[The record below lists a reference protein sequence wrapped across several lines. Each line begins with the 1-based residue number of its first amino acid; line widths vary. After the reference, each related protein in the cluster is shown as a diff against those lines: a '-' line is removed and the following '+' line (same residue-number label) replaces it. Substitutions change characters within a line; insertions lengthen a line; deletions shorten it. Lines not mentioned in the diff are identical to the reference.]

1 MLTELDLLPPMPD
14 ASLLLDSPAN
24 LLALDPDRG
33 RIGRNEDITLIDN
46 TQLLS
51 DDIEVGRKA
60 PEEAPRLEDEA
71 LILDLGFGDE
81 LGDTGMDTS
90 VHVGR
95 DAPTPRT
102 QDEEFGSDL
111 KVQDD
116 DMADLDQGAHTFAED
131 ITGAMRPDHHRD
143 DLAIEDAD
151 PMDVDIN
158 MEPGEPLEGVLAADG
173 VAPTDAM
180 EGRER
185 DSTSPLSELRPSEE
199 RELEEHYQRL
209 NETTTYEPEEEEEES
224 VQQPRRTR
232 RGKVIQ
238 PDAGTT
244 LPSSQVKQWQQ
255 DRSRILKPTS
265 FLPRDP
271 VLLALMEMQQNGDFV
286 SNVLGDGRGRGL
298 APELRGVLSL
308 EVVRKSGKLKRKHDA
323 EQTRAE
329 TAEEASPQS
338 DKRPRLEFE
347 DEDGGFVAGGDDSVP
362 VPDTTGVTDGE
373 ILEIPAAA
381 DEMQQPDEEDIAMQP
396 RSPEREQQQEQDEE
410 EQQEQEERSSS
421 LPHDAFDVTMAP
433 LVHPADSGPVALG
446 TQHAVHMLRDRF
458 GAGAAD
464 SPSQRNKASVLFQ
477 DLLPENGTSKAD
489 ATKMFFEVLVLATKD
504 AVKVEQEPNAL
515 GGPIRI
521 RGRRG
526 LWGSWAEQEAA
537 GEIAQ
542 QDDVPL
548 ALESA
553 PVSA

>member
-14 ASLLLDSPAN
+14 ASLLLDAPAN

-51 DDIEVGRKA
+51 DDIEVGRKGL
-60 PEEAPRLEDEA
+60 EEAPRLEDEA

-95 DAPTPRT
+95 DAPPPRA

-111 KVQDD
+111 KVQDN
-116 DMADLDQGAHTFAED
+116 DMPDLDHGADTFAED
-131 ITGAMRPDHHRD
+131 ITSAMRPIQHRD
-143 DLAIEDAD
+143 DLATEDAD
-151 PMDVDIN
+151 PMDVDVN
-158 MEPGEPLEGVLAADG
+158 MEPGEPREGLLAADG
-173 VAPTDAM
+173 VAPTGAM

-209 NETTTYEPEEEEEES
+209 NETTTYEPEEDEEES
-224 VQQPRRTR
+224 VHQPRRTR
-232 RGKVIQ
+232 RGKIIQ

-255 DRSRILKPTS
+255 DRSRILKPAS

-323 EQTRAE
+323 EQTRVE

-338 DKRPRLEFE
+338 EKRPRLEFE
-347 DEDGGFVAGGDDSVP
+347 DEDGGFAAGGDDSVP
-362 VPDTTGVTDGE
+362 LPDTTGVTDGE

-381 DEMQQPDEEDIAMQP
+381 GEIQQPDEDGIAIQP
-396 RSPEREQQQEQDEE
+396 RSPGQEQEQQQ
-410 EQQEQEERSSS
+410 QQEIEERSSP
-421 LPHDAFDVTMAP
+421 LPQDAFDVTMAP

-477 DLLPENGTSKAD
+477 DLLPENRTSKAD

-504 AVKVEQEPNAL
+504 AVKVEQGSDAL

-553 PVSA
+553 AVSA